1 VLAATHGN
9 DAMSDLAPTG
19 EVAVIGAAA
28 DAGSGG
34 RVESSEDSAAAEFD
48 VLMAALQRHEDTA
61 IVEVH
66 ARWADAAEA
75 LARTLVPGRE
85 GACHDIVQAA
95 FIRLIQSPPK
105 QLPDEAALERWLRRA
120 VVSAAIDWMRREA
133 TQRRRVVEAAGHTG
147 VTGTEHGAASV
158 PRGDALAELELRLST
173 LDAADRE
180 LVIMHHAKGMTLAA
194 VAEAVGITL
203 GSAYGR
209 IRRAM
214 VRLRGMNPTDA
225 RGDEQ

>member
-1 VLAATHGN
+1 MLATTHVD
-9 DAMSDLAPTG
+9 DAMSDLAPSG
-19 EVAVIGAAA
+19 EVAAIGTTVEAR
-28 DAGSGG
+28 SGG
-34 RVESSEDSAAAEFD
+34 GAESSEESAAEGFD
-48 VLMAALQRHEDTA
+48 ALMAALQRHDDAA

-66 ARWADAAEA
+66 TRWADGAEA

-85 GACHDIVQAA
+85 GACQDIVQAA
-95 FIRLIQSPPK
+95 FMRLIQSPPK

-120 VVSAAIDWMRREA
+120 VVSAAIDWMRREG
-133 TQRRRVVEAAGHTG
+133 TQRRRVADAAEQTG
-147 VTGTEHGAASV
+147 A
-158 PRGDALAELELRLST
+158 RGDAEVSSEALLQLQQRLSV

-194 VAEAVGITL
+194 VAESVGITL

-214 VRLRGMNPTDA
+214 ARLRGMNQSDA
-225 RGDEQ
+225 RGDER